1 MTILTRHYRTEYHKT
16 MRNIN
21 NFLTIKEIAE
31 KLKVS
36 QRQVY
41 RWIEAGKLKTFKFG
55 KKVYRIAE
63 SDLFKFLKKYRSK

>member
-1 MTILTRHYRTEYHKT
+1 MTILTGYIRTEYHRT
-16 MRNIN
+16 MRKIN

-41 RWIEAGKLKTFKFG
+41 RWIEAGRIKTFKLG

-63 SDLFKFLKKYRSK
+63 SDLVRFLNKHKSK

>member
-1 MTILTRHYRTEYHKT
+1 MMK
-16 MRNIN
+16 IN

-41 RWIEAGKLKTFKFG
+41 RWIEAGKLKTFKLG

-63 SDLFKFLKKYRSK
+63 SDLLQFLKRHKSK